1 MNLKSSLP
9 HIISVGF
16 FLIISVVY
24 FYPVLEGKEIVQHDI
39 AQWEGMS
46 KEIQDFRE
54 EYNSEPL
61 WTRSM
66 FGGMPAY
73 QISVLYGSNLM
84 KYVDTV
90 ISFGLPTPLNYI
102 FLALLGFYLLLVS
115 LKVDFR
121 IAIAGAIGYAF
132 ASYNIIII
140 MAGHNSKMHALAY
153 VPFVIIGVLM
163 VFRGRVLTGGILTAL
178 FLSLEIYANHL
189 QITYYLAL
197 LIMILVIAEIV
208 SAFRQGAV
216 QGLVKKGLVLMIAV
230 VLAVLPNITS
240 LWATYEY
247 GKYST
252 RGPSELSDKK
262 VSSGLDKDYALGWS
276 YGVKETMTLLIPD
289 FMGGPTQTELSKNS
303 ATYKALMSN
312 GAGAQASQFIKQVPL
327 YWGDQPFTSGPNY
340 NGAIIIFLF
349 VLSLFM
355 IRGKLKWWVI
365 SATLLFAML
374 SWGKNF
380 LPLTDLFFSYFPGY
394 NKFRAVSM
402 ILAMLSFTLPLLA
415 FVGLMRA
422 VELKKEDVRKDLQWS
437 YYITGGLSLIFV
449 IIPAISGGFVGP
461 VDESLSGY
469 PDWLL
474 DAIREDRASRLQLD
488 ALRSF
493 LLITAAAIVSYLYF
507 ISKKVDLT
515 VFSVVLISLVL
526 FDMWG
531 IDKRYLS
538 ASDFSRK
545 STQTFQPSEA
555 DLQIMQDPELGYR
568 VMNVSVS
575 TFNDASTS
583 YFHHSIGGYHG
594 AKLKRYQELIE
605 YQISKNNMAVLD
617 MLNTKYFILPRQDGN
632 GVEVQLNP
640 GAKGAAWF
648 VDEYQIVSDADA
660 EMDALTD
667 FEPGSTAIID
677 RRFERY
683 IVNNLS
689 GRDTLSDI
697 QLVSY
702 RANELVYESSSE
714 TEQLAVFSEIY
725 YDKGWEAYLD
735 GEHIPHFRVNYV
747 LRGAIIPPGDHKI
760 EFRFEPEV
768 FSTGEPIAMAGSI
781 ILILASIAGVWFE
794 WKHTKQDA

>member
-1 MNLKSSLP
+1 MNLKGSLP
-9 HIISVGF
+9 HLLSVLF
-16 FLIISVVY
+16 FLILSLAY
-24 FYPVLEGKEIVQHDI
+24 FFPILEGKEIVQHDI

-54 EYNSEPL
+54 EYGSEPL

-84 KYVDTV
+84 KYVDKA
-90 ISFGLPTPLNYI
+90 ISLGLPTPVNYV
-102 FLALLGFYLLLVS
+102 FLALLGFYLLLIS
-115 LKVDFR
+115 LRVDFR
-121 IAIAGAIGYAF
+121 LAIAGAISFAF

-153 VPFVIIGVLM
+153 VPFVIAGVLY
-163 VFRGRVLTGGILTAL
+163 VFRGRLFFGGVLTGM

-197 LIMILVIAEIV
+197 LILILVITEVI
-208 SAFRQGAV
+208 SALRSGALQGI
-216 QGLVKKGLVLMIAV
+216 VKKGLVLMVAV
-230 VLAVLPNITS
+230 ILSVLPNITS

-247 GKYST
+247 GKFST
-252 RGPSELSDKK
+252 RGPSELTDKS

-289 FMGGPTQTELSKNS
+289 FMGGPTQSELSRNS
-303 ATYKALMSN
+303 ATYKALVAN
-312 GAGAQASQFIKQVPL
+312 GAGAQANQFIKQVPL

-340 NGAIIIFLF
+340 NGAIIMFLF
-349 VLSLFM
+349 VFSLFVAK
-355 IRGKLKWWVI
+355 GNLKYWIV

-380 LPLTDLFFSYFPGY
+380 LPLTDLFFNYFPAY

-402 ILAMLSFTLPLLA
+402 ILALLSFTLPFLA
-415 FVGLMRA
+415 FTGLRQAM
-422 VELKKEDVRKDLQWS
+422 EGKSKDIKKNLQWS
-437 YYITGGLSLIFV
+437 YYITGGVALIFV
-449 IIPAISGGFVGP
+449 LLPSVSGGFAGP
-461 VDESLSGY
+461 VDASLSSY

-474 DAIREDRASRLQLD
+474 DAIREDRASGLQLD

-493 LLITAAAIVSYLYF
+493 LLITAAAVVSYLYF
-507 ISKKVDLT
+507 ISNKINLKVFAMSL
-515 VFSVVLISLVL
+515 SLLVL

-531 IDKRYLS
+531 VDKRYLS
-538 ASDFSRK
+538 SDDFSKK
-545 STQTFQPSEA
+545 SEQTFQPTSA
-555 DLQIMQDPELGYR
+555 DQEILQDPELGYR

-583 YFHHSIGGYHG
+583 YFHHSVGGYHG

-632 GVEVQLNP
+632 GLEVQVNP
-640 GAKGAAWF
+640 GALGAAWF
-648 VDEYQIVSDADA
+648 VDEYKFVKDAD
-660 EMDALTD
+660 EEILALTD
-667 FEPGSTAIID
+667 FEPATMAIID
-677 RRFERY
+677 KRFEGM
-683 IVNNLS
+683 IDKKFSN
-689 GRDTLSDI
+689 RDTLADI

-702 RANELVYESSSE
+702 KPNELVYEVTSA

-725 YDKGWEAYLD
+725 YDRGWHAYLD
-735 GEHIPHFRVNYV
+735 GVPLRHFRVNYV
-747 LRGAIIPPGDHKI
+747 LRGAVVPSGEHMI

-768 FSTGEPIAMAGSI
+768 FSTGEPIALGGSI
-781 ILILASIAGVWFE
+781 ILILVFTAGVFIE
-794 WKHTKQDA
+794 LKHSKE